1 MLFSEIPAHDAL
13 NVHLLTKDFCL
24 EERALFHKFHL
35 VVNRFVGSKFVSAT
49 LGNKNYQNNN
59 MQHHKKT
66 EETTKTIVLGHLQR

>member
-13 NVHLLTKDFCL
+13 NVHLLTKDFCF
-24 EERALFHKFHL
+24 EERALFYKFHL

-49 LGNKNYQNNN
+49 LGNKNYQNKN

-66 EETTKTIVLGHLQR
+66 EETTKTTVRGHLQR